1 MILKFESV
9 AEIVK
14 CGYSFK
20 GIAQGI
26 VHYGGSYMYI
36 NPKVQQLNR
45 FERSETSLLIFYYAV
60 QGRSNVPISLPKN
73 S

>member
-26 VHYGGSYMYI
+26 VHYGGSYI
-36 NPKVQQLNR
+36 NPKMQQLNR
-45 FERSETSLLIFYYAV
+45 FERSETSLLICYYAV